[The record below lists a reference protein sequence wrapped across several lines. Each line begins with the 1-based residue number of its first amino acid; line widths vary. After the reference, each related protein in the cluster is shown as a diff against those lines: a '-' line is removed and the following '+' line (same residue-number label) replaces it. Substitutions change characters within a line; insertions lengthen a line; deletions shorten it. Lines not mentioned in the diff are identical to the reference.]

1 MKKLVHGH
9 GINDL
14 EYTVFTKNVT
24 GKGQTCPFYSKWR
37 SVLERVYSEK
47 LHNKYPTYKDASI
60 CEEWL
65 SASAFKQWMLHQPWE
80 GNHLDKDILILGN
93 KLYSPETSRF
103 VPSYVNRLLLTR
115 GKARGELPLGVNL
128 YDPDSGTP
136 YRAQVSNPLTQRNIH
151 LGLFKTKEDAHWA
164 WQESKA
170 SQIEVVMDIYKDDKS
185 FLQDVQDALENRVN
199 LLRECSRNQVLI
211 NSL

>member
-1 MKKLVHGH
+1 MKLVHSH

-14 EYTVFTKNVT
+14 GYTVFTRNT
-24 GKGQTCPFYSKWR
+24 EGSGQTCPFYSKWR
-37 SVLERVYSEK
+37 SMLERVYSEK
-47 LHNKYPTYKDASI
+47 LHNKYPTYNDTSI

-65 SASAFKQWMLHQPWE
+65 FASEFKRWMLQQPWE
-80 GNHLDKDILILGN
+80 GNHLDKDILVLGN
-93 KLYSPETSRF
+93 KLYSPATSRF

-128 YDPDSGTP
+128 YDPDSSTP

-151 LGLFKTKEDAHWA
+151 LGLFKTKEAAHRV

-170 SQIEVVMDIYKDDKS
+170 SQIELVMDIYKDDRS
-185 FLQDVQDALENRVN
+185 FLQDVQDALGGRVKW
-199 LLRECSRNQVLI
+199 LRECSRNQTPI